1 MSDTPNYQT
10 KVERATEGRSL
21 DFVSPGPAPQPVAA
35 AVVPQLFAPVASVPA
50 APTQPA
56 PSQE

>member
-1 MSDTPNYQT
+1 MTDTPNYQT

-21 DFVSPGPAPQPVAA
+21 DFVSPGAAVQPVAA
-35 AVVPQLFAPVASVPA
+35 AVVAQMFAPVASVPT

-56 PSQE
+56 PPQE